1 MQKSILPSFFDN
13 SSIVIVSAMMFF
25 LALFRQETVRIGV
38 GSSPRFLLSERSK
51 HRGHENLLDKY
62 LVWEASYPYL
72 YFRSTSDGRVIVGGE
87 DEKGE
92 AAYLDPIKIKHK
104 TQVHVEKLAGLTG
117 ISLGKPDFA
126 WSAAF
131 GITPDGLPMIGP
143 APGMRRVFVSMG
155 FGGNGITFAKIA
167 ADLISAAV
175 LCHQDVD
182 WDLFPV

>member
-1 MQKSILPSFFDN
+1 
-13 SSIVIVSAMMFF
+13 MMFF